1 MRPYFLLAAIVCVA
15 CAVEPGD
22 DSVTYGEQFVLSVGA
37 SEIVGPE
44 DVEIG
49 FHSLLHEL
57 RCPLDVDCIWAG
69 RARIQVWFHVPGQD
83 TVYLEPLIEAYV
95 FSADEGAHK
104 RVYTRRHSIALR
116 QLDPYPIWFVEA
128 SDSADLA
135 ASLTFSLNPVPME
148 SDRLI
153 FVDGSSFDA
162 FRANVI
168 DAFEVDSVSVSGDTL
183 VVRVRYSGGCKEH
196 DFFVV
201 GSQDWVPLA
210 PPLMDV
216 VVIHDGHLDA
226 CEAYLWRYL
235 LIGLTS
241 IREQRGS
248 GVVLIAVQSAPDTVL
263 YSF

>member
-1 MRPYFLLAAIVCVA
+1 MRLYFLLTAVTWVA
-15 CAVEPGD
+15 CGVQPGD
-22 DSVTYGEQFVLSVGA
+22 EPVTYSEQFVFGLGE
-37 SEIVGPE
+37 SEIVGPD

-49 FHSLLHEL
+49 FQSLVHDS
-57 RCPLDVDCIWAG
+57 RCPLDVVCIWAG

-116 QLDPYPIWFVEA
+116 QLDPYPTTVAEEP
-128 SDSADLA
+128 DSADLM

-153 FVDGSSFDA
+153 FVDASSFEA
-162 FRANVI
+162 FHANVI
-168 DAFEVDSVSVSGDTL
+168 DAFFVNSVRVSVDTL
-183 VVRVRYSGGCKEH
+183 LVNVSYGGGCKEH

-201 GSQDWVPLA
+201 GTNAWSA
-210 PPLMDV
+210 TTPPLMDV

-226 CEAYLWRYL
+226 CDAALKQTLR
-235 LIGLTS
+235 IGLAP
-241 IREQRGS
+241 IRQLRGS
-248 GVVLIAVQSAPDTVL
+248 GTVLIAVQHAPDTVL

>member
-1 MRPYFLLAAIVCVA
+1 MRLYFLLTAVTLVA
-15 CAVEPGD
+15 CVVQPGTEPD
-22 DSVTYGEQFVLSVGA
+22 TYSEQFVLSVGA

-44 DVEIG
+44 DAGIG

-57 RCPLDVDCIWAG
+57 RCPLDVVCIWAG
-69 RARIQVWFHVPGQD
+69 RARIQAWFHLPGQD

-95 FSADEGAHK
+95 FGADEGAHK
-104 RVYTRRHSIALR
+104 RVFTRRHSIVLR
-116 QLDPYPIWFVEA
+116 QLDPYPTTVGA
-128 SDSADLA
+128 APDSADLA
-135 ASLTFSLNPVPME
+135 ASLTFSLNPVPMD

-153 FVDGSSFDA
+153 FVEGSSFDA

-168 DAFEVDSVSVSGDTL
+168 DAFQVDSVSVSGDTL

-201 GSQDWVPLA
+201 GSQDWVQLA
-210 PPLMDV
+210 PPLMYV
-216 VVIHDGHLDA
+216 VVIHDGHLDP
-226 CEAYLWRYL
+226 CEAWVTQTLR
-235 LIGLTS
+235 IGLTS

-248 GVVLIAVQSAPDTVL
+248 GVVLIAVQHTPDTVL

>member
-22 DSVTYGEQFVLSVGA
+22 EPVTYGEQFVLGVGE
-37 SEIVGPE
+37 SQVVGPE

-49 FHSLLHEL
+49 FQSLLFDR
-57 RCPLDVDCIWAG
+57 RCPLELECFVAG

-135 ASLTFSLNPVPME
+135 ASLTFSLNPFPME

-153 FVDGSSFDA
+153 FVDSSSFDA

-201 GSQDWVPLA
+201 GSQDWVQSA

-216 VVIHDGHLDA
+216 VVIHDGHLDP
-226 CEAYLWRYL
+226 CEAWVTQTLR
-235 LIGLTS
+235 IGLAP
-241 IREQRGS
+241 IRELRGS
-248 GVVLIAVQSAPDTVL
+248 GVVIIAVQHAPDTVL